1 MPILT
6 SESSIIVIII
16 IIIIIIITLHSVCLK
31 ENFQTSKAFF
41 SSFMT
46 HQFKYW

>member
-16 IIIIIIITLHSVCLK
+16 IITIITLHSVCLK

-41 SSFMT
+41 FQFYDSSI
-46 HQFKYW
+46 